1 MFLKAE
7 LKFDRFPMHPIP
19 HDVLL
24 FMVLETTFISNEHS
38 QCGLAGLNLNENVT
52 K

>member
-1 MFLKAE
+1 
-7 LKFDRFPMHPIP
+7 MHPIP

-24 FMVLETTFISNEHS
+24 FIVLETTFISNEDS
-38 QCGLAGLNLNENVT
+38 QHGRTGINLNEHAT